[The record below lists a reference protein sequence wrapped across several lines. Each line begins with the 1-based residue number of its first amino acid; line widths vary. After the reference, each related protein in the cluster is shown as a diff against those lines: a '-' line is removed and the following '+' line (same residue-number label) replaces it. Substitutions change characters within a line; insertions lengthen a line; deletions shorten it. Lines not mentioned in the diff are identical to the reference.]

1 MSVLRS
7 IIQNDS
13 VRLLLISLFAHLFG
27 IIPYARQHCP
37 YSFYYAGD
45 SKLLLKNVLA
55 RQDRAD
61 QMADLYWRDKLQQDY
76 RNLSDPWSELAVVV
90 ITTKRQKMDYLKR
103 TLAAINENLIVKSQL
118 KTGVMVCNTDIDFK
132 SHGAVKSVSFAMTT
146 YNVYQFRKK
155 SFSNDLQKETHDFSI
170 CLNESL
176 LHFRSDFFLVM
187 EDDMIVLN
195 ESAKRLNT
203 ILAQLRGTEWTALK
217 LFYPLT
223 YQVTSQN
230 DDNISTFI
238 NVLYSRGTN

>member
-155 SFSNDLQKETHDFSI
+155 SFSNDLYLDHKKLTATIPIDFI
-170 CLNESL
+170 LRDYFHANLNEAA
-176 LHFRSDFFLVM
+176 FLVQ
-187 EDDMIVLN
+187 ENLLAHVGFSSSIPGR
-195 ESAKRLNT
+195 KRNP
-203 ILAQLRGTEWTALK
+203 K
-217 LFYPLT
+217 HFY
-223 YQVTSQN
+223 Y
-230 DDNISTFI
+230 
-238 NVLYSRGTN
+238 YA